1 MRAII
6 NIGISGSGKS
16 SWTADFL
23 KKNNDYLRINRDDLR
38 QVCVKDLKEYYLRKD
53 LKFLETNII
62 TNMES
67 DLFINYIKFNK
78 NIIIDNT
85 NLKEKDINKWLYL
98 FMIHN
103 VDFSFKLF
111 DCDLETAKQRVMT
124 RDKLIETEV
133 KYIDKQYNN
142 YKNIKRIILEQY
154 ESKIIQ

>member
-85 NLKEKDINKWLYL
+85 NLKEKDINKWIHL
-98 FMIHN
+98 FNINN
-103 VDFSFKLF
+103 VKFSFKLF
-111 DCDLETAKQRVMT
+111 DCDLDIAKQRVMA
-124 RDKLIETEV
+124 RDNLIEVETS
-133 KYIDKQYNN
+133 YIDKQYKN
-142 YKNIKRIILEQY
+142 YKNIKKQILKNY
-154 ESKIIQ
+154 EDQIIQ

>member
-53 LKFLETNII
+53 LKLLEDII

-111 DCDLETAKQRVMT
+111 DCDLDIAKQRVMN
-124 RDKLIETEV
+124 RDNLIEVETG
-133 KYIDKQYNN
+133 YIDKQYKN
-142 YKNIKRIILEQY
+142 YKNIKKQILKNY
-154 ESKIIQ
+154 EDQIIQ